1 MKRRD
6 FITLIG
12 GAVASPVS
20 ANAPQSERARRVGIL
35 MPYAKGDAEN
45 EARVQTLKQKLADL
59 GWLEG
64 RNIQFDERW
73 TMDNMDEIRAQ
84 AASLMASTPDV
95 VVATGGRVVPILM
108 QLSNSIPIVLP
119 GASDPVRMGYVKTL
133 ARPGGNVTGF
143 ASFEISMLA
152 KSIEI
157 LKRIAP
163 AVVRVGLIY
172 NPDNPNSIVYR
183 QTVEAASGPLDIDP
197 IAFPIRRLDDID
209 RGITSLANG
218 QKSGAF
224 FLPDLTTLG
233 LRTEIVELAARH
245 QLPAMY
251 WDPSFAKIGGLAYYG
266 VDRIELWRHS
276 ATYVDR
282 ILHGEKAGELPF
294 QQPTKYELIINLKT
308 AKSLAL
314 TVPQSLLATADEVI
328 E

>member
-20 ANAPQSERARRVGIL
+20 ANAQQSERVRRVGIL

-84 AASLMASTPDV
+84 AASLMGSTPDV

-108 QLSNSIPIVLP
+108 QLSTSIPIVLP
-119 GASDPVRMGYVKTL
+119 GGSDPVRMGYVKTL

-143 ASFEISMLA
+143 ASFEVSMLG

-157 LKRIAP
+157 LKQIAP

-183 QTVEAASGPLDIDP
+183 QTVEAASGPLGIDP
-197 IAFPIRRLDDID
+197 IAFPIHGLDDID

-218 QKSGAF
+218 QNSGVF

-251 WDPSFAKIGGLAYYG
+251 WGPS
-266 VDRIELWRHS
+266 
-276 ATYVDR
+276 
-282 ILHGEKAGELPF
+282 
-294 QQPTKYELIINLKT
+294 
-308 AKSLAL
+308 
-314 TVPQSLLATADEVI
+314 
-328 E
+328 